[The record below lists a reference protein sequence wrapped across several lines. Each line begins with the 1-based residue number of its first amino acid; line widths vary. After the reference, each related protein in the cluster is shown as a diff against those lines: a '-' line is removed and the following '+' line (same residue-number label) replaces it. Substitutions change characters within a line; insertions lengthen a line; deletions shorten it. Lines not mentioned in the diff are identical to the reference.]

1 MRGARFQRQIRRSR
15 SWIQGKRRLQL
26 GIALLIVIVC
36 IVFVQRSDWSPA
48 ESQSLA
54 DRSVITEADARGNR
68 QGDDKDADAS
78 RQPTTDG
85 LGILQ
90 IGSYITNVSEIDLM
104 EDRFS
109 IEMLVWSLWNGDQAS
124 DPSDSLI
131 VLNGIYDDDIQRF
144 DKVRSTSQGDGTWAL
159 HRVRTAVVNRWNLK
173 NYPFDDQ
180 LLHVEIGLDDPLE
193 TIQLEVAEP
202 DPIAVSPGL
211 HLPGWLLKESS
222 AYPTSL
228 SLMSNLGTQTRPGQ
242 DIHRQPT
249 ISFDIEIERRSLLYL
264 APDFLGYIL
273 AIGLCSLSLV
283 ISRSRDDLILAA
295 VVSAAGNYVFIA
307 SKLPVSAMAGFIGNL
322 QIIIFFGILYVI
334 AIDELLNEHLIHW
347 TSRSATLLRI
357 SLLPSYLGLT
367 LLGVALIIPPAS
379 S

>member
-15 SWIQGKRRLQL
+15 RWIQGKRRLQL

-124 DPSDSLI
+124 DPSDSLM

-379 S
+379 Y

>member
-15 SWIQGKRRLQL
+15 RWIQGKRRLQL

>member
-15 SWIQGKRRLQL
+15 RWIQGKRRLQL

-124 DPSDSLI
+124 DPSDSLM

-283 ISRSRDDLILAA
+283 ISRSRDDLIVAA

-334 AIDELLNEHLIHW
+334 AIDELLNEHLTHW

>member
-1 MRGARFQRQIRRSR
+1 MRGARFQRQIRRR
-15 SWIQGKRRLQL
+15 CSWIRGRRRLQL
-26 GIALLIVIVC
+26 GIALLIVIVG
-36 IVFVQRSDWSPA
+36 IVFVQRGDWSPP
-48 ESQSLA
+48 ESQRLA
-54 DRSVITEADARGNR
+54 DRSVITETIARGN
-68 QGDDKDADAS
+68 GPGGAMDADIGQEPA
-78 RQPTTDG
+78 TDS
-85 LGILQ
+85 LGTLH
-90 IGSYITNVSEIDLM
+90 IGSYITNVSDIDLL

-193 TIQLEVAEP
+193 NVQLEVAEP

-273 AIGLCSLSLV
+273 AIGLCCLSLV

-357 SLLPSYLGLT
+357 CLLPSYLGLT